1 MKGTAAIVII
11 LLGIIVLTMLYALVV
26 SGTF

>member
-26 SGTF
+26 AGNF